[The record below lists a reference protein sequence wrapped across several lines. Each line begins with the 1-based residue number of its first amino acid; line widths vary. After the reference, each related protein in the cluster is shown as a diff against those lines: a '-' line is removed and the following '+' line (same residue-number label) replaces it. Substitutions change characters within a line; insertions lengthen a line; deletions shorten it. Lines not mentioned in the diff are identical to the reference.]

1 MPRLNRRS
9 VVGGGLSLAIGG
21 MTSPLCGAQ
30 NWTGKRVL
38 VVYHSRTGHTRTV
51 AETIRRRTGGD
62 LVEIETVAPYPEDY
76 QALVAQNVE
85 DQRSGFLP
93 PLRTRVG
100 DIANYEIVFVGSP
113 LWNIRLTP
121 PIRSFLSSHEL
132 AGKAVAP
139 FVTYIVSG
147 LGNSRKDI
155 ADLAPRSHILDG
167 LAVLGEEAMQADNL
181 VAQWLAIVN
190 SQ

>member
-1 MPRLNRRS
+1 M
-9 VVGGGLSLAIGG
+9 
-21 MTSPLCGAQ
+21 
-30 NWTGKRVL
+30 
-38 VVYHSRTGHTRTV
+38 

-85 DQRSGFLP
+85 EQRSGFLP